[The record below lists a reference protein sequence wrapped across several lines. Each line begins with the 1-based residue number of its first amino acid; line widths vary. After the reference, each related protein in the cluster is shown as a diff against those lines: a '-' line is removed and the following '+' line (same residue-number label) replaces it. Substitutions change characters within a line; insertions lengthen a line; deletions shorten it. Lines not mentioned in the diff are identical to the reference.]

1 MTLKLLSYSI
11 GRAVL
16 AVVLSLYACSG
27 WAQQAEGFD
36 CVGAKSIFADWALA
50 IQTGPKEEFKVPPP
64 HGEHISIFGH
74 APDGVTQAILDAV
87 HSSRLYFE
95 GDEGLQTLRQIH
107 DYVNDPNSAPL
118 SFFTIVTSSIDDL
131 DDDGMYL
138 APILTA
144 NQIQLTSI
152 RQFFITYRARVAVGY
167 HNDSIRAI
175 LLTFEA
181 NQIDI
186 LPFMASQLLRM
197 SFVADE
203 KTVFELQSLF
213 NQYILISNEYCP
225 EWLTTPVT
233 IPFSINRFEGVD

>member
-1 MTLKLLSYSI
+1 MSIKIQRHPLRVALLF
-11 GRAVL
+11 
-16 AVVLSLYACSG
+16 AVVCFCLGSG
-27 WAQQAEGFD
+27 WGQPKEGFD

-95 GDEGLQTLRQIH
+95 GDEGLRTLRQIH

-203 KTVFELQSLF
+203 RTVFELQSFF

-225 EWLTTPVT
+225 EWLTNPVT
-233 IPFSINRFEGVD
+233 IPFSINQFEGVD